1 MVVALAV
8 YSLLGFDG
16 LLDSTIAYL
25 PSLAYSFAQWKFRY
39 EQLWMYDVVIDVNS
53 YCISYSAASSV
64 CVNRH

>member
-8 YSLLGFDG
+8 YSLLGYNG

-25 PSLAYSFAQWKFRY
+25 PSLAYSFAEWKSQT

-53 YCISYSAASSV
+53 YCISYSAALSV